1 MERSK
6 LERLG
11 DSQLK
16 KYLNYVLSIYEDS
29 ITDIEDFYYEMTQD
43 TQKYKK
49 IAGPFGGNLDRLD
62 MEYIFMCFVL
72 NGNDFSE
79 DVYRPEFQVDKIDH
93 VAMVRVYQE
102 ERREVKLPTYLAN
115 DIVDRSYLN
124 TLEGDG
130 EISPW
135 ELDPYD
141 TDTYDTETTQA
152 DYDI

>member
-16 KYLNYVLSIYEDS
+16 KYLNYVLSVYEES

-49 IAGPFGGNLDRLD
+49 IAGPFGGNLNRLD

-79 DVYRPEFQVDKIDH
+79 DVLFTGRCEAIAEVWVIGVVVHRIIHFFLFGFR
-93 VAMVRVYQE
+93 AMPR
-102 ERREVKLPTYLAN
+102 
-115 DIVDRSYLN
+115 
-124 TLEGDG
+124 
-130 EISPW
+130 
-135 ELDPYD
+135 
-141 TDTYDTETTQA
+141 
-152 DYDI
+152 